1 MTGKQHKVVGAGF
14 GVASAY
20 IVWSKTKDPNAILLI
35 PAAIA
40 GSMLPDIDHDRT
52 KLGRGRKVFTTISSG
67 LANVIV
73 YGGIALVGVVL
84 IVTLLGIRNFGFSP
98 TILGIVL
105 GGLLLVAILRP
116 ILKNSKA
123 FRWATKHRG
132 LMHTLVVPALLILAI
147 YLTPFPLWRAL
158 LLGLAVGY
166 LSHLLADCI
175 TTEGCPIFFP
185 VTIIP
190 LRLPPHLK
198 TKNKSCNVAA
208 VVLAILA
215 VVLAFVF
222 F

>member
-14 GVASAY
+14 GIAGAY
-20 IVWSKTKDPNAILLI
+20 ILWSKTHDMNAALLV

-67 LANVIV
+67 LASVLI
-73 YGGIALVGVVL
+73 YGGIALAGVLLV
-84 IVTLLGIRNFGFSP
+84 VTLLGIKSFGFSP

-105 GGLLLVAILRP
+105 GGLLLVAVLRP

-123 FRWATKHRG
+123 FKWATKHRG
-132 LMHTLVVPALLILAI
+132 LMHTLVVPALLIVAV

-158 LLGLAVGY
+158 LIGLAVGY
-166 LSHLLADCI
+166 LSHLFADCL
-175 TTEGCPIFFP
+175 TVEGCPVFFP
-185 VTIIP
+185 ISIIP
-190 LRLPPHLK
+190 LRLPPHLR
-198 TKNKSCNVAA
+198 TKNKSCTVAA
-208 VVLAILA
+208 FILAILA
-215 VVLAFVF
+215 VVLALIF